1 MERPSSGDLV
11 AAHIRRLVATGEY
24 KPGER
29 VRQDEIAAE
38 LGVSRIP
45 VREALIALEREGW
58 VSVEPH
64 RGAFVNGL
72 DAQFVRDHFELHGAI
87 LGLMARRAV
96 ERADDEALAELAVA
110 ATRVVEAPDEPD
122 AFNEITYEYVDTFE
136 RVAEAPRLS
145 SMTRVMANLY
155 PGNFFAEVPGTMAQ
169 QRESV
174 AAIVDAIVD
183 RDADRASEECARLLA
198 RHGEALTAALEA
210 RGVFAPVGRAEPVAR
225 PD

>member
-24 KPGER
+24 RPGER

-58 VSVEPH
+58 VTVEPH

-72 DAQFVRDHFELHGAI
+72 DAEFVRDHFELHGAI
-87 LGLMARRAV
+87 VGLMARRAV
-96 ERADDEALAELAVA
+96 ERADDESVAELVVA
-110 ATRVVEAPDEPD
+110 AARVVEAPDDPD
-122 AFNEITYEYVDTFE
+122 AFNEITYQYVETFE

-145 SMTRVMANLY
+145 SMTRVMSNLY
-155 PGNFFAEVPGTMAQ
+155 PGNFFAEVPGTMEN
-169 QRESV
+169 QREGV
-174 AAIVDAIVD
+174 AAIAAAIAD
-183 RDADRASEECARLLA
+183 RDADRASTECDRLLQ
-198 RHGEALTAALEA
+198 RHGDALTATLEA
-210 RGVFAPVGRAEPVAR
+210 RGVFAAPEPGPAGSS
-225 PD
+225 D